1 MIRARRPDAFGMGRA
16 QAKAQSRKA
25 WIDFAALDQMFEADL
40 VEEVDTRRDY
50 GETRFKAIGEANG
63 VIVSVVY
70 TWRGEHRRLI
80 SARKARKDE
89 RKEYQAKLAA
99 G

>member
-1 MIRARRPDAFGMGRA
+1 VQFEWDERKRRANF
-16 QAKAQSRKA
+16 AKHG
-25 WIDFAALDQMFEADL
+25 IDFAAVGQMSTGDL

-50 GETRFKAIGEANG
+50 GEVRIKAIGEANG

-70 TWRGEHRRLI
+70 TWRGERRRLI
-80 SARKARKDE
+80 SARKARADE

>member
-1 MIRARRPDAFGMGRA
+1 MLFEWDERKRRRNL
-16 QAKAQSRKA
+16 AKHG
-25 WIDFAALDQMFEADL
+25 IDFVALNQMFEADL
-40 VEEVDTRRDY
+40 VEEVDARRDY
-50 GETRFKAIGEANG
+50 GEVRIKAIGEANG

-70 TWRGEHRRLI
+70 TWRGERRRLI
-80 SARKARKDE
+80 SARKARADE

>member
-1 MIRARRPDAFGMGRA
+1 MDFEWDERKRRANL
-16 QAKAQSRKA
+16 AKHG
-25 WIDFAALDQMFEADL
+25 IDFAALDQMFRANL
-40 VEEVDTRRDY
+40 LEEDDTRRHY
-50 GETRFKAIGEANG
+50 GERRIKAIGEANG

-70 TWRGEHRRLI
+70 TWRGDRRRLI
-80 SARKARKDE
+80 SARRARADE